1 MGCLLFRNSSD
12 RFGAIPVVLPA
23 MPLLPA
29 EHAVGLLIGVDFF
42 QYAINSI
49 RTAFRDCWHSFVSF
63 SSVRNRIYRCAGF
76 NQFCLPIGSGSEAV
90 SLSGRLGDRAFHL
103 TLDRFRPVRVRL
115 AFATRQFACTIWR
128 SLDSICNRV
137 HIRDAA
143 NRNCD
148 SLVHFRVILDV
159 TGQERWVASAARLTA
174 G

>member
-1 MGCLLFRNSSD
+1 MGRSLLRKSPN
-12 RFGAIPVVLPA
+12 RFGAVPFVLPA
-23 MPLLPA
+23 MPLLPP
-29 EHAVGLLIGVDFF
+29 EHAFGLFVGVDFF

-115 AFATRQFACTIWR
+115 GFATRPFACSTWR
-128 SLDSICNRV
+128 
-137 HIRDAA
+137 A
-143 NRNCD
+143 
-148 SLVHFRVILDV
+148 
-159 TGQERWVASAARLTA
+159 
-174 G
+174 